1 MPTVEA
7 LVEEIATSD
16 SVMIWLSEAFNT
28 PIEDEGDEKDWNPP
42 GSGRASDDPKINRMA
57 KVRQVR
63 WLTKWQPNAKRAL
76 SLYRTYVLGRGFDV
90 QLSPLEPEKELK
102 ESDKRHIRTAAKV
115 WKEFLN
121 HNRKWWSI
129 REFGE
134 RTWREGESFSLK
146 VETDD
151 DAVSELR
158 FVDPEEIDVPSKM
171 TSQDEFSDGIVT
183 VANDMTQVE
192 SYLRIDLKTRD
203 LINAIPSDEM
213 FHVKIDSDS
222 TEKRGWSRFLPVID
236 LSRQVKAWL
245 NIEIIMRSLQA
256 SIALQR
262 KVKGSGAQLT
272 SHMDNT
278 KTSSTKYPEQTLRR
292 EKFRPG
298 SIINTNEG
306 VELEFVQPDT
316 NFDDAS
322 ELGRFVIKQIGAA
335 TGWPYYMISSDSAES
350 NFASTLVAESPVVF
364 MVEEEQDFFGIEIKE
379 IFKWVINEAIRKG
392 RFKAP
397 GALWERFEPK
407 CDFPK
412 LVSRDRLKERQA
424 DNILFMDKV
433 ISRSEM
439 ARRDGADPD
448 LMGREIKDDHGKEE
462 FETAVSAMNQ
472 SPETK
477 SDNQGDNQGDGQ
489 NQGNT
494 SGPDQRD
501 DTTRG

>member
-1 MPTVEA
+1 MSTVEE

-16 SVMIWLSEAFNT
+16 SVKIWLSEAFNI
-28 PIEDEGDEKDWNPP
+28 PIEDEGDEKDWRP
-42 GSGRASDDPKINRMA
+42 GSDPKINRMQ
-57 KVRQVR
+57 KVEQVR

-90 QLSPLEPEKELK
+90 TLHPLEPEKELK
-102 ESDKRHIRTAAKV
+102 ESDKKHIRNASKV

-134 RTWREGESFSLK
+134 RTWRDGESFTIK
-146 VETDD
+146 VKTETDD
-151 DAVSELR
+151 ISELR
-158 FVDPEEIDVPSKM
+158 FVDPEEIDVPSKV
-171 TSQDEFSDGIVT
+171 TANDKFSDGIVT
-183 VANDMTQVE
+183 ADNDMTQVE
-192 SYLRIDLKTRD
+192 AYLRIDLKTRE
-203 LINAIPSDEM
+203 LIDTIPIDKM

-236 LSRQVKAWL
+236 LARQVKAWL

-262 KVKGSGAQLT
+262 KVKGSGSQLT

-350 NFASTLVAESPVVF
+350 NFSSTLVAESPVVF
-364 MVEEEQDFFGIEIKE
+364 MVEEEQDFFGTEIKE
-379 IFKWVINEAIRKG
+379 IYSWVINEAIDKR

-397 GALWERFEPK
+397 SGLWERFEPK

-424 DNILFMDKV
+424 DNIGFMAKA
-433 ISRSEM
+433 ISRNEV
-439 ARRDGADPD
+439 ARRDGADPE
-448 LMGREIKDDHGKEE
+448 LMDRETKDDHGKEE
-462 FETAVSAMNQ
+462 FQTAVSSMNQ
-472 SPETK
+472 SPDQK
-477 SDNQGDNQGDGQ
+477 QANQGDNQGDGQ

-494 SGPDQRD
+494 SGPDKRD